1 MVFRYIS
8 SKLKQINSHILFG
21 PPWLMHLLLS
31 GQEFNPQK
39 TNKQSSENKEIIHFF
54 YQIALFILFSIWK
67 WSAHFVFEAFRIQ
80 VAVQSKLKTNK
91 NKKQQKTPGEH
102 AISYSTIVLSSYDA
116 DLSFDQNTDQRL
128 FFLQVTVAD
137 NTNSRNNN
145 TICEITHD
153 KMIISFSECVIFFT
167 VFITEC
173 VVIVTVNLLSIILF
187 IKNKSLRTRSM
198 YLVMSLTVA
207 DLLVGSLSGSVDSF
221 YSQNR
226 YCPFVK
232 KYSLSREVRIAFLI
246 LIPLFPFVSL
256 TNIAVIS
263 LERFHATFRPF
274 RHRLIKRWVYVVAI
288 AVVWVLSIITL
299 VIVGIE
305 YFLMTSH
312 PLYLS
317 ASYCCLCLIVTFVS
331 YTSILFKFRFGAHP
345 QRHCAAALRQRKL
358 TVTLFITTLVSLL
371 LWLPYSILY
380 LLVDRSSYISLNSLS
395 GPERIRLL
403 SSLNFLRYANSVVNP
418 ILYAVRMPDF
428 KKALLS
434 LFRRPQRENVAIP
447 LIRY

>member
-1 MVFRYIS
+1 MKTKKLSTS
-8 SKLKQINSHILFG
+8 SIRQLCSSFF
-21 PPWLMHLLLS
+21 HL
-31 GQEFNPQK
+31 EV
-39 TNKQSSENKEIIHFF
+39 EC
-54 YQIALFILFSIWK
+54 
-67 WSAHFVFEAFRIQ
+67 AFC
-80 VAVQSKLKTNK
+80 V
-91 NKKQQKTPGEH
+91 PGEQ
-102 AISYSTIVLSSYDA
+102 AISYFTIVLSSYDA
-116 DLSFDQNTDQRL
+116 DLPFDQNTDQRL

-145 TICEITHD
+145 NTICEITHD
-153 KMIISFSECVIFFT
+153 KMIISLSECVILFT

-173 VVIVTVNLLSIILF
+173 VAIVTVNLLSIILF

-221 YSQNR
+221 YSQNSL
-226 YCPFVK
+226 CPFVK
-232 KYSLSREVRIAFLI
+232 NYSLYWEVRTAFLV

-288 AVVWVLSIITL
+288 AVVWVFPFITL
-299 VIVGIE
+299 VIVRIE
-305 YFLMTSH
+305 YLLMIHHSF
-312 PLYLS
+312 YLL

-371 LWLPYSILY
+371 LWLPYSISY
-380 LLVDRSSYISLNSLS
+380 LLVKRSPYISLNSLS
-395 GPERIRLL
+395 DPERIRLL
-403 SSLNFLRYANSVVNP
+403 SSLNFLRYANSLVNP

-434 LFRRPQRENVAIP
+434 LFRGSQRENVAIP
-447 LIRY
+447 LNRY